1 MLTAIC
7 ILSLIG
13 NVLPFPSESA
23 PIHTLGGDTHC
34 SPSSLSFICSLKGSV
49 VKEGLA
55 RKHHSFSSRVLL
67 SGLTASQERGHSM
80 SLMEA
85 EERLVPCLGHRH
97 LLRQGFSGAT
107 GRRQRPEDLG
117 RLQAPPKGK
126 ASFLERVCICACVFW
141 GGVRSDKDH
150 REAETILRTPAP
162 F

>member
-85 EERLVPCLGHRH
+85 EERLVPL
-97 LLRQGFSGAT
+97 SGAPPPPET
-107 GRRQRPEDLG
+107 GLLWSHRKKAEARGSWETPSSSQRESEFPGACVYMCVCVLG
-117 RLQAPPKGK
+117 R
-126 ASFLERVCICACVFW
+126 SE
-141 GGVRSDKDH
+141 VR
-150 REAETILRTPAP
+150 
-162 F
+162 